1 MCDSISFKGL
11 YITTLAATLYLML
24 PMFDGSM
31 KVFRKVLVPLLG
43 QQELLLIRDAQALA
57 GEIFKKVP
65 VDRLDYARQRAAYAF
80 VGATA
85 DAA

>member
-1 MCDSISFKGL
+1 
-11 YITTLAATLYLML
+11 
-24 PMFDGSM
+24 MFDGSM

-65 VDRLDYARQRAAYAF
+65 IDRLDHARQRAASAF
-80 VGATA
+80 VGAASSETA
-85 DAA
+85 AV